1 MSPHVEH
8 DVKYMFGQIEVSVG
22 TSPFGTSQERKKLGT

>member
-8 DVKYMFGQIEVSVG
+8 DVKYMFGQIEGFSRDLSV
-22 TSPFGTSQERKKLGT
+22 LGLPKNVKS